1 MSASQRHIFVFVI
14 STLLVV
20 GLFPGVVSAQSGF
33 GDKVTVESGEN
44 VSSVEGVFG
53 TIIVEGTVTGD
64 ISGFAG
70 DIVVREN
77 GVVEGNIEA
86 FAGSIDIAG
95 TVRGDVSSGAGSV
108 RVTETGV
115 VEGDFNVGAG
125 SVQIDGAI
133 QGDARIGAATIQLGD
148 TAIINGSLTYDGELS
163 GNLDAVQG
171 DITRDRSIAPMFFG
185 DFQPVSTWVF
195 AIGGFI
201 LNFFLGAL
209 LLGLFPKFSDR
220 VSDRVETDPIRSGL
234 TGLGILIGA
243 PIILI
248 IVALTVIGIP
258 ISIAGLFVFLLT
270 IWIGTIYGRFAIGDW
285 LLSLADV
292 NNRWAALLAGLL
304 LAAILWQIPVIGGLV
319 NFIITLL
326 GLGALV
332 LRLITR
338 RRRMSLTPGPSSE
351 GASVE

>member
-33 GDKVTVESGEN
+33 GDKVTVESEEN

-86 FAGSIDIAG
+86 FARSIDIAG

-125 SVQIDGAI
+125 SVNSPRGQ
-133 QGDARIGAATIQLGD
+133 
-148 TAIINGSLTYDGELS
+148 
-163 GNLDAVQG
+163 
-171 DITRDRSIAPMFFG
+171 APG
-185 DFQPVSTWVF
+185 LPVSTTRF
-195 AIGGFI
+195 
-201 LNFFLGAL
+201 
-209 LLGLFPKFSDR
+209 
-220 VSDRVETDPIRSGL
+220 
-234 TGLGILIGA
+234 
-243 PIILI
+243 
-248 IVALTVIGIP
+248 ALT
-258 ISIAGLFVFLLT
+258 
-270 IWIGTIYGRFAIGDW
+270 
-285 LLSLADV
+285 
-292 NNRWAALLAGLL
+292 
-304 LAAILWQIPVIGGLV
+304 
-319 NFIITLL
+319 
-326 GLGALV
+326 
-332 LRLITR
+332 
-338 RRRMSLTPGPSSE
+338 
-351 GASVE
+351 ASR